1 MNPQLLHLFLEW
13 NDTGTGS
20 LPGSSWRS
28 LWFSKQS
35 LYFSPRYYMGTSK
48 SHLWECG
55 HMTRKQV
62 VNRHGGT
69 CLDLQHLGRD
79 SLLWISLSKKRPLPS
94 KKASC
99 GLDLICQLI
108 KVWSKLGVVVHAFD
122 PSTWKAEVGGSL
134 SSRLVWAT
142 KWAPF
147 QDSQGYRE
155 TLFWKQTNKEQTK
168 TRKKRSQ
175 LNEFKCNTLK
185 MNHVKCRNT
194 KNSTD
199 RLFLLELKWANSR
212 QIRLY

>member
-1 MNPQLLHLFLEW
+1 MDNINIFFLLFSNQYSSVSLPRHMNPQLLHLFLEW

-122 PSTWKAEVGGSL
+122 PSTWEAEAGGFL
-134 SSRLVWAT
+134 SSRPAWST
-142 KWAPF
+142 KWVP
-147 QDSQGYRE
+147 G
-155 TLFWKQTNKEQTK
+155 
-168 TRKKRSQ
+168 
-175 LNEFKCNTLK
+175 
-185 MNHVKCRNT
+185 
-194 KNSTD
+194 
-199 RLFLLELKWANSR
+199 
-212 QIRLY
+212 